1 MRHILNFSGGLD
13 SVIGLIYVLENYAKY
28 GDSQIFDLYSFYY
41 KQTNA
46 IELVAAKN
54 IINELEKRYN
64 VKLNHT
70 IVDLSNI
77 VSNMRKDIGQIPY
90 YTLRNMLFVTL
101 TAALGTAKNK
111 MIGSTNLIYIF
122 VNRTDAESG
131 FADTT
136 HEFITDLKL
145 TIKNYEKYGVNAGN
159 LFIPYDRIEIIT
171 PFIDKYK
178 SELIKEYADK
188 YKDLLENSWSCY
200 DPIIQKQDDKYYYIP
215 CEKCL
220 ACRNRLV
227 DGKQLIKQNH
237 IVLDTD
243 VETYLKQLL
252 NS

>member
-1 MRHILNFSGGLD
+1 MRHIVNFSGGLD
-13 SVIGLIYVLENYAKY
+13 STIGLIYVLENYAKY
-28 GDSQIFDLYSFYY
+28 GDSQVFDIYSFYY
-41 KQTNA
+41 KQTHA

-54 IINELEKRYN
+54 IVNELEKKFN

-77 VSNMRKDIGQIPY
+77 VPNMRKDIGQIPY
-90 YTLRNMLFVTL
+90 YTLRNMLFITL
-101 TAALGTAKNK
+101 TAALGTAKNR
-111 MIGSTNLIYIF
+111 MIGSTNLVYIF

-131 FADTT
+131 YADTT

-145 TIKNYEKYGVNAGN
+145 TIKNYEKYGVNVGN

-171 PFIDKYK
+171 PFIEKYK
-178 SELIKEYADK
+178 SELIREYYDK

-200 DPIIQKQDDKYYYIP
+200 NPIVIQQDGKYYYIP
-215 CEKCL
+215 CENCL
-220 ACRNRLV
+220 ACKSRTV
-227 DGKQLIKQNH
+227 GKLISVKQNH

-243 VETYLKQLL
+243 IETYLKQLL